1 MGYILIT
8 YCRKEILKMLH
19 NKPSIEKL
27 RWIMSEL
34 RNPETGCP
42 WDLKQ
47 TFASIIPHT
56 LEEAY
61 EVADAIEQEDF
72 TELEKELGDLLF
84 QVVFYSQ
91 LGEEEKRFDFDS
103 VLSAICEKLI
113 RRHPHVFASSDF
125 ESEAQVKANWENEKV
140 KERQQKNDDKNL
152 SILADIPRNLP
163 ALSQAA
169 KIQKRCA
176 HVGFDWHNID
186 DVFAKVE
193 EEVLEVKAELHRD
206 DNALAE
212 ELGDLMFAV
221 VNLCRH
227 AKKDPEA
234 LLRQANNKFTR
245 RFYGVEAQVNRADKS
260 FQQHSLDEL
269 EAFWQQV
276 KIAEKP

>member
-1 MGYILIT
+1 
-8 YCRKEILKMLH
+8 ML
-19 NKPSIEKL
+19 NDKPSRQKL

-61 EVADAIEQEDF
+61 EVADAIEQEEF

-91 LGEEEKRFDFDS
+91 LGAEEKRFDFDS
-103 VLSAICEKLI
+103 VVSAICEKLI
-113 RRHPHVFASSDF
+113 RRHPHVFANSDF
-125 ESEAQVKANWENEKV
+125 QSDVEVKANWENEKT
-140 KERQQKNDDKNL
+140 KERQQKNKDTNL

-176 HVGFDWHNID
+176 HVGFDWDNID

-227 AKKDPEA
+227 AKQDPEA
-234 LLRQANNKFTR
+234 LLRQANNKFTKR
-245 RFYGVEAQVNRADKS
+245 YHGVEAQVNNADKS
-260 FQQHSLDEL
+260 IEQHTLDEL
-269 EAFWQQV
+269 ETFWQQV
-276 KIAEKP
+276 KVSEKL

>member
-1 MGYILIT
+1 
-8 YCRKEILKMLH
+8 ML
-19 NKPSIEKL
+19 NEKPSIDKL
-27 RWIMSEL
+27 RWIMAEL
-34 RNPETGCP
+34 RDPETGCP

-61 EVADAIEQEDF
+61 EVVDAIEQEDF
-72 TELEKELGDLLF
+72 SELEKELGDLLF

-91 LGEEEKRFDFDS
+91 LGAEEKRFDFDS
-103 VLSAICEKLI
+103 VVSAICEKLI
-113 RRHPHVFASSDF
+113 RRHPHVFATSDF
-125 ESEAQVKANWENEKV
+125 TSDAEIKANWENEKA
-140 KERQQKNDDKNL
+140 KERQHKNNDNNL

-176 HVGFDWHNID
+176 HVGFDWDNID

-206 DNALAE
+206 NTALAE

-227 AKKDPEA
+227 AKQDPEV
-234 LLRQANNKFTR
+234 LLRQANNKFTK
-245 RFYGVEAQVNRADKS
+245 RFHGVEAQVNNTNKS
-260 FQQHSLDEL
+260 MEQHTLDEL

-276 KIAEKP
+276 KVSEKPSY